1 MLKFNL
7 SKTQKGGTMGKILL
21 NTANITCNN
30 KKETDL
36 RAYVN
41 GKVVN
46 TLNYDSK
53 EVIMEYADTDFVFL
67 IDENMETSDSKSDVS
82 LMREIRRYTKK
93 YKDSDVETKFSDF
106 EEYIST
112 TVTYLDNLEASG
124 EIPPMSRQVSAAV
137 ISYDKGLLAVTD
149 TDSAM
154 YISGGN
160 IVKFFPDDDNIR
172 IKTAQLP
179 ALKTND

>member
-21 NTANITCNN
+21 NTANITCSN

-36 RAYVN
+36 KAYVN
-41 GKVVN
+41 GKVMN

-53 EVIMEYADTDFVFL
+53 EVIMEYADTDFIFL
-67 IDENMETSDSKSDVS
+67 IEQNMETNDTGNDVS
-82 LMREIRRYTKK
+82 LMREIRRYAKK
-93 YKDSDVETKFSDF
+93 YKEYETETKFSDF

-112 TVTYLDNLEASG
+112 TVSYLDNLEETG
-124 EIPPMSRQVSAAV
+124 EIEPMHRQVSAAL
-137 ISYDKGLLAVTD
+137 ISHDKGLLAVTD
-149 TDSAM
+149 TDTAI

-160 IVKFFPDDDNIR
+160 IVRVFPEEDR
-172 IKTAQLP
+172 KSVV
-179 ALKTND
+179 